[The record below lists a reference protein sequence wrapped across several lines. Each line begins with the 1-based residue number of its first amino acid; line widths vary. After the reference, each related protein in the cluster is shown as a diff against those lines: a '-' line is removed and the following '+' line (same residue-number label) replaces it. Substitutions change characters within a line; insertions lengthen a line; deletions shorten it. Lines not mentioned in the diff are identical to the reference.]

1 MSGSAVSYLLVKAL
15 DPAVSVSSESSVSSV
30 AASLPT
36 NCLLD
41 LSNLGL
47 GSAELDRRR
56 QILLQQASV
65 AQQANACWRG
75 KASRAGVARASP
87 AAATHA
93 GLPREAPCTP
103 GRRVARP
110 CCAPSQVR
118 RHPRPRSATLPP
130 SEGVSRLSLGAR
142 IALSVARPGAQP
154 FILGQPP
161 AACPHW
167 FPHSCSGGRVSL
179 VPVPASPLPSAPG
192 GIHGHVRG

>member
-1 MSGSAVSYLLVKAL
+1 MSYLLVKAL
-15 DPAVSVSSESSVSSV
+15 DPAVSVSSESSVSTVAAASLHELPRSFESWLGFGRAGSSSNIV
-30 AASLPT
+30 AAS
-36 NCLLD
+36 
-41 LSNLGL
+41 
-47 GSAELDRRR
+47 
-56 QILLQQASV
+56 QQ
-65 AQQANACWRG
+65 QQANACWRG